1 MSKKHYHV
9 EAFDDRGFDL
19 LPPRTILIIEEEA
32 GVTKEQAAEREVAK
46 LVTSKVSYLVITEM
60 ENV

>member
-19 LPPRTILIIEEEA
+19 LPPRTILIIEEEV
-32 GVTKEQAAEREVAK
+32 GVTKEQAAEREVSK
-46 LVTSKVSYLVITEM
+46 LTTSKVSYLVITEM